1 MEIQK
6 TPPPGEE
13 IIAPIRVRT
22 SGSQRERPPPWN
34 PRRLAMA
41 GALLLLVALA
51 GAGAWWIDYLS
62 RHPAQAPAEPLQTE
76 ASVVSSPAAA
86 AQAEPP
92 AEGAPP
98 PLLAP
103 APLETPAVPTPT
115 PDSSK
120 SKAEAVKRLLASA
133 DRLSAASSLSAAQ
146 SDLQEALRLDPQSRE
161 ARAGLQRVKSR
172 MAEEEF
178 RRWMAE
184 GLAALNGGDAATAQ
198 ARLLKAKALR
208 PEAPE
213 VKEAL
218 AQAEGRL
225 RSARI
230 EVLRQKASAGEQ
242 REDWA
247 GALAAYEEALALE
260 PNLQFALQG
269 RERSATLAA
278 LERRIGFFVNQ
289 PEVLGSDSQLE
300 QAVRLLQDIQAA
312 PPAGPR
318 FAAETQV
325 LKALVQTAK
334 TPVRITIESDNL
346 TEVSVYR
353 VGKLG
358 RFGARDLSLR
368 PGTYIMVGSR
378 DGYRDERLELVVKP
392 GPQPIR
398 VTLICRVK
406 V

>member
-1 MEIQK
+1 MDIHK
-6 TPPPGEE
+6 TTPPPGED
-13 IIAPIRVRT
+13 IIAPIRVKA
-22 SGSQRERPPPWN
+22 SG
-34 PRRLAMA
+34 PRREKPPGRGGRRMAMA
-41 GALLLLVALA
+41 AALLLVALSAA
-51 GAGAWWIDYLS
+51 GLWWIDYLS
-62 RHPAQAPAEPLQTE
+62 RHPAQAPAEPPRAE
-76 ASVVSSPAAA
+76 VSAVSP
-86 AQAEPP
+86 PP
-92 AEGAPP
+92 AESPAESAPP
-98 PLLAP
+98 PPPAP
-103 APLETPAVPTPT
+103 APLETPAPPVLT
-115 PDSSK
+115 PDPA
-120 SKAEAVKRLLASA
+120 KAEAVKRLIASA
-133 DRLSAASSLSAAQ
+133 DRLAAAGSLSSAQ
-146 SDLQEALRLDPQSRE
+146 AGFQEALRLDPQSRE

-184 GLAALNGGDAATAQ
+184 GLAALNAGDAAAAQ
-198 ARLLKAKALR
+198 ARFLKARALR
-208 PEAPE
+208 PDAAE

-230 EVLRQKASAGEQ
+230 EALRRKASAGEQ

-247 GALAAYEEALALE
+247 DALAAYEEALALE

-269 RERSATLAA
+269 KEHASALAG
-278 LERRIGFFVNQ
+278 LERRMAFFVGQ
-289 PEVLGSDSQLE
+289 PEALGSDTQLD

-318 FAAETQV
+318 FAAEAEK

-334 TPVRITIESDNL
+334 TPVRITIESDHL
-346 TEVSVYR
+346 TDVSVYR

-368 PGTYIMVGSR
+368 PGTYILVGSR

-392 GPQPIR
+392 GPEPIR
-398 VTLICRVK
+398 VTLVCRVK

>member
-1 MEIQK
+1 MDIHK
-6 TPPPGEE
+6 TTPPPGED
-13 IIAPIRVRT
+13 IIAPIRVKA
-22 SGSQRERPPPWN
+22 SG
-34 PRRLAMA
+34 PRREKLPGRGSRRMAMA
-41 GALLLLVALA
+41 AALLLVALSAA
-51 GAGAWWIDYLS
+51 GLWWIDYLS
-62 RHPAQAPAEPLQTE
+62 RHPAQAPAEPPRAE
-76 ASVVSSPAAA
+76 VSAVSP
-86 AQAEPP
+86 PP
-92 AEGAPP
+92 AESPAESAPP
-98 PLLAP
+98 PPPAP
-103 APLETPAVPTPT
+103 APLETPAPPVLT
-115 PDSSK
+115 PDPA
-120 SKAEAVKRLLASA
+120 KAEAVKRLIASA
-133 DRLSAASSLSAAQ
+133 DRLAAAGSLSSAQ
-146 SDLQEALRLDPQSRE
+146 AGFQEALRLDPQSRE

-184 GLAALNGGDAATAQ
+184 GLAALNAGDAATAQ
-198 ARLLKAKALR
+198 ARFLKARALR
-208 PEAPE
+208 PDAAE

-230 EVLRQKASAGEQ
+230 EALRRKASAGEQ

-247 GALAAYEEALALE
+247 DALAAYEEALALE

-269 RERSATLAA
+269 KEHASALAG
-278 LERRIGFFVNQ
+278 LERRMAFFVGQ
-289 PEVLGSDSQLE
+289 PEALGSDTQLD

-318 FAAETQV
+318 FAAEAEK

-334 TPVRITIESDNL
+334 TPVRITIESDHL
-346 TEVSVYR
+346 TDVSVYR

-368 PGTYIMVGSR
+368 PGTYILVGSR

-392 GPQPIR
+392 GPEPIR
-398 VTLICRVK
+398 VTLVCRVK

>member
-1 MEIQK
+1 MEIREK
-6 TPPPGEE
+6 TSASGEE
-13 IIAPIRVRT
+13 IIAPIRVRAPG
-22 SGSQRERPPPWN
+22 SGQEKPPPWKA
-34 PRRLAMA
+34 RRLAMSA
-41 GALLLLVALA
+41 GIVLVVALA

-62 RHPAQAPAEPLQTE
+62 RHPLQAPAGALQPE
-76 ASVVSSPAAA
+76 APTASSRPPTPPAGPAA
-86 AQAEPP
+86 E
-92 AEGAPP
+92 EAPP
-98 PLLAP
+98 PSEAP
-103 APLETPAVPTPT
+103 AALETPTLPPVVPDTA
-115 PDSSK
+115 
-120 SKAEAVKRLLASA
+120 KAETVKRLLASA
-133 DRLSAASSLSAAQ
+133 DRWSAAGSLSAAQ
-146 SDLQEALRLDPQSRE
+146 SDFQEALRLDPQSRE

-184 GLAALNGGDAATAQ
+184 GLKALNAGDAATAR
-198 ARLLKAKALR
+198 ARLLKAQALR

-230 EVLRQKASAGEQ
+230 EVLRQKALACEQ

-269 RERSATLAA
+269 KERSAALAA
-278 LERRIGFFVNQ
+278 LERRVEFFVNQ
-289 PEVLGSDSQLE
+289 PEVLGSDTQLD
-300 QAVRLLQDIQAA
+300 QAVRLLQDIQSA

-318 FAAETQV
+318 FAAEAEK

-334 TPVRITIESDNL
+334 TPLRITIESDNL

-358 RFGARDLSLR
+358 RFGARDLNLR
-368 PGTYIMVGSR
+368 PGTYIMLGSR
-378 DGYRDERLELVVKP
+378 DGYRDERLEVVVKP
-392 GPQPIR
+392 GLEPIR
-398 VTLICRVK
+398 VILICRIK

>member
-1 MEIQK
+1 LAL
-6 TPPPGEE
+6 PGGL
-13 IIAPIRVRT
+13 V
-22 SGSQRERPPPWN
+22 
-34 PRRLAMA
+34 
-41 GALLLLVALA
+41 LLVALA
-51 GAGAWWIDYLS
+51 AAGAWWIDYLS
-62 RHPAQAPAEPLQTE
+62 RNPVLAPAEAPQAE
-76 ASVVSSPAAA
+76 SPVVSSLPA

-92 AEGAPP
+92 AKVVPSP
-98 PLLAP
+98 SPAP
-103 APLETPAVPTPT
+103 APPETPAIPAPA
-115 PDSSK
+115 PDSA
-120 SKAEAVKRLLASA
+120 KAEALKRLLVSA
-133 DRLSAASSLSAAQ
+133 DRFAAAGSLSAAQ
-146 SDLQEALRLDPQSRE
+146 SDFQEALRLDPQSRE

-172 MAEEEF
+172 MAEEAF

-184 GLAALNGGDAATAQ
+184 GLTALNAGDAATAR
-198 ARLLKAKALR
+198 ARLLKAQALR

-230 EVLRQKASAGEQ
+230 EILRQKALAGEQ

-269 RERSATLAA
+269 KERSAALAA
-278 LERRIGFFVNQ
+278 LERRVEFFVNQ
-289 PEVLGSDSQLE
+289 PEVLGSDTQLD
-300 QAVRLLQDIQAA
+300 QAVRLLRDIQAA

-318 FAAETQV
+318 LAAEAEK

-353 VGKLG
+353 VGRLG
-358 RFGARDLSLR
+358 RFGARDLNLR
-368 PGTYIMVGSR
+368 PGTYIMLGSR
-378 DGYRDERLELVVKP
+378 DGYRDERLEVVVKP
-392 GPQPIR
+392 SPEPIR

>member
-1 MEIQK
+1 MDIHK
-6 TPPPGEE
+6 TTPPPGED
-13 IIAPIRVRT
+13 IIAPIRVKA
-22 SGSQRERPPPWN
+22 SG
-34 PRRLAMA
+34 PRREKPPGRGGRRMAMA
-41 GALLLLVALA
+41 GALLLVALSAA
-51 GAGAWWIDYLS
+51 GLWWIDYLS
-62 RHPAQAPAEPLQTE
+62 RHPAQAPAEPPRVE
-76 ASVVSSPAAA
+76 VSAVSP
-86 AQAEPP
+86 PP
-92 AEGAPP
+92 AESPAESAPP
-98 PLLAP
+98 PPPAP
-103 APLETPAVPTPT
+103 APLETPAPPVLT
-115 PDSSK
+115 PDPA
-120 SKAEAVKRLLASA
+120 KAEAVKRLIASA
-133 DRLSAASSLSAAQ
+133 DRLAAAGSLSSAQ
-146 SDLQEALRLDPQSRE
+146 AGFQEALRLDPQSRE

-184 GLAALNGGDAATAQ
+184 GLAALNAGDAAA
-198 ARLLKAKALR
+198 ARMRLLKARALR
-208 PEAPE
+208 PDAAE

-230 EVLRQKASAGEQ
+230 EALRRKASASEQ

-247 GALAAYEEALALE
+247 DALAAYEEALALE

-269 RERSATLAA
+269 KEHASALAG
-278 LERRIGFFVNQ
+278 LERRMAFFVGQ
-289 PEVLGSDSQLE
+289 PEALGSDTQLD

-318 FAAETQV
+318 FAAEAEK

-334 TPVRITIESDNL
+334 TPVRITIESDHL
-346 TEVSVYR
+346 TDVSVYR

-358 RFGARDLSLR
+358 RFDARDLNLR
-368 PGTYIMVGSR
+368 PGTYILVGSR

-392 GPQPIR
+392 GPEPIR